1 MLPPWAI
8 ASIILLLGL
17 WAAGGFTSKMFG
29 EALIERPVAWLTSV
43 GLLGFALTTLIVIS
57 RW

>member
-8 ASIILLLGL
+8 ASAIVLLIL

-29 EALIERPVAWLTSV
+29 EALIERPAAWLTTV
-43 GLLGFALTTLIVIS
+43 GLLCFTLTALIVIS
-57 RW
+57 SW